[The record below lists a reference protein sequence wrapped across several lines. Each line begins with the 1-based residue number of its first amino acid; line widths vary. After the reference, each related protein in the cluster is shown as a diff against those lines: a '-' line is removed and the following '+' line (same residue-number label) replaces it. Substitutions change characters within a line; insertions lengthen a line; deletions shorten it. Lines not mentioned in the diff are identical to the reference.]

1 MKTTAIPFVVALFL
15 IFSGCSK
22 EEEVEVMPTAN
33 LSSNEFAQAQMQIE
47 ATLLEIF
54 TSIQE
59 KDADKLISFHAYGP
73 KFTEFKDGEHRT
85 GSVENEAYERGLIAA
100 ISGFE
105 YDMNDLKID
114 VFQNNVGKV
123 TFHADFRPTIDG
135 QEYQQ
140 LAQATLIFIRDGN
153 EWKIVHEHLSPLTQ

>member
-1 MKTTAIPFVVALFL
+1 
-15 IFSGCSK
+15 
-22 EEEVEVMPTAN
+22 
-33 LSSNEFAQAQMQIE
+33 
-47 ATLLEIF
+47 
-54 TSIQE
+54 
-59 KDADKLISFHAYGP
+59 
-73 KFTEFKDGEHRT
+73 
-85 GSVENEAYERGLIAA
+85 
-100 ISGFE
+100 
-105 YDMNDLKID
+105 MNDLKID